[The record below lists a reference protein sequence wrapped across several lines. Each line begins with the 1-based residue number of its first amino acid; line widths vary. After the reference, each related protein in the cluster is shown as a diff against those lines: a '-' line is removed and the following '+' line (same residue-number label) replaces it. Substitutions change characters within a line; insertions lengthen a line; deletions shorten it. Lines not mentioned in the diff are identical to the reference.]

1 MRAIRKS
8 VLVGV
13 LGQPVAENPGVNN
26 LKKFWTKDPEGL
38 AKWAEKPHPWKT
50 LRNHLLRVAPQL
62 GEEKAF
68 LVGHVFEQATRDIL
82 KDKYPKNF

>member
-1 MRAIRKS
+1 M
-8 VLVGV
+8 
-13 LGQPVAENPGVNN
+13 AENPGVNN

-62 GEEKAF
+62 GEDRANRIATEWF
-68 LVGHVFEQATRDIL
+68 HEVFGD
-82 KDKYPKNF
+82 YPGSDTARVRKGKPPRGKLIGPG